1 MDPTL
6 GQTHFTL
13 PDVNNSVDYDDE
25 EAEMDELIDKLD
37 KVYPVDMSHS
47 SKLHDF
53 IGTLGHR
60 NQPVLT
66 LT

>member
-47 SKLHDF
+47 SKLFEF
-53 IGTLGHR
+53 ILLIITLK
-60 NQPVLT
+60 VF
-66 LT
+66 